1 MGSLAAPWLVT
12 ALLLALTGCVTETIG
27 GSDLTPDPKAAF
39 ERRIGLARQY
49 IARGDWENAERNLDL
64 AVALDADNAEV
75 YEAFGLLYQST
86 GELQQAESSFRQ
98 ALKAD
103 PKFSRARN
111 NFAVFLMSQNRYAE
125 AEKELERVV
134 DDTLYSGRPR
144 AFINLGTVRLRLN
157 DAEGA
162 EAAFDRALRMDRRN
176 PIALL
181 EMGFLALGRGDIA
194 AADSYYNVY
203 RTVMNRQP
211 PRGLVLGIELSAAKG
226 DKDAQSSYGLALR
239 NLYPDS
245 PEAKRYAQQQKPG
258 A

>member
-1 MGSLAAPWLVT
+1 MSGLVPLSIIIALA
-12 ALLLALTGCVTETIG
+12 LALTGCVTETIG
-27 GSDLTPDPKAAF
+27 GTDLTPDPKAAF

-64 AVALDADNAEV
+64 AVDLDADNAEV

-86 GELQQAESSFRQ
+86 GELEQAESSFRR
-98 ALKAD
+98 ALKVD

-125 AEKELERVV
+125 AERELERVTE
-134 DDTLYSGRPR
+134 DTLYSGRPR
-144 AFINLGTVRLRLN
+144 AFINLGTARLRLN
-157 DAEGA
+157 DAGGA
-162 EAAFDRALRMDRRN
+162 EAAFGRALRMDRRN

-181 EMGFLALGRGDIA
+181 EMGFLALGRGDTTA
-194 AADSYYNVY
+194 AESYYNVY

-226 DKDAQSSYGLALR
+226 DKDAQSSYALALR

-245 PEAKRYAQQQKPG
+245 PEAKRYAQQQKPD